1 MAQSPIIQTMTVRQS
16 AATAR
21 SFLFV
26 PADRPDRL
34 AKALAGEADMVIADL
49 EDALGQGAK
58 DAGRAAL
65 ATAWAQLGPQ
75 QRARLVVR
83 INAAPGP
90 LHEADMTLAA
100 AMAREGL
107 AALMLPKAEG
117 RDAIAAAAAACPG
130 LPLIPL
136 IESAEAFGAL
146 DAIARAPQVVR
157 LAFGHLDL
165 QADLAMQAGD
175 DQAELTPAR
184 WAVVVASRRAG
195 LAQPADGVTTDL
207 AATGPLV
214 QDVQRALRL
223 GFGAKLC
230 IHPTQVA
237 VVHAT
242 LSPTPAQQE
251 WAQRVL
257 AATQAAGGG
266 VVQLDGR
273 MVDAPVIRLAT
284 QILARSGA

>member
-1 MAQSPIIQTMTVRQS
+1 MQAMS
-16 AATAR
+16 APSRVAAAR

-34 AKALAGEADMVIADL
+34 AKALAGAADMVIADL
-49 EDALGQGAK
+49 EDALGPGAK

-65 ATAWAQLGPQ
+65 AAAWAQLGPD
-75 QRARLVVR
+75 QRARLMVR
-83 INAAPGP
+83 INPPPGP
-90 LHEADMTLAA
+90 LHEADMACVA

-107 AALMLPKAEG
+107 AALMLPKAEN
-117 RDAIAAAAAACPG
+117 AAAVAAVAAACPG
-130 LPLIPL
+130 LALVPL
-136 IESAEAFGAL
+136 IESAQAFGAL
-146 DAIARAPQVVR
+146 DAIASAPQVVR

-165 QADLAMQAGD
+165 QADLGKQAGA

-184 WAVVVASRRAG
+184 WAVALASRRAN
-195 LAQPADGVTTDL
+195 LAQPVDGVTTDL
-207 AATGPLV
+207 AATDRLV
-214 QDVQRALRL
+214 QDVQRGLRL
-223 GFGAKLC
+223 GFSAKLC
-230 IHPTQVA
+230 IHPSQVA

-242 LSPTPAQQE
+242 LSPSPAEQE

-257 AATQAAGGG
+257 AATEAAGGG

-284 QILARSGA
+284 QILARTRS

>member
-1 MAQSPIIQTMTVRQS
+1 MQTMS
-16 AATAR
+16 APSRVAAAR

-34 AKALAGEADMVIADL
+34 AKALAGAADMVIADL
-49 EDALGQGAK
+49 EDALGPGAK

-65 ATAWAQLGPQ
+65 VTAWAQLGPD
-75 QRARLVVR
+75 QRARLMVR
-83 INAAPGP
+83 INPPPGP
-90 LHEADMTLAA
+90 LHEADMACVA

-107 AALMLPKAEG
+107 AALMLPKAEN
-117 RDAIAAAAAACPG
+117 AAAVAAVAAACPG
-130 LPLIPL
+130 LALVPL
-136 IESAEAFGAL
+136 IESAQAFGAL
-146 DAIARAPQVVR
+146 DAIAGAPQVVR

-165 QADLAMQAGD
+165 QADLGMQAGA

-184 WAVVVASRRAG
+184 WAVALASRRAN
-195 LAQPADGVTTDL
+195 LAQPVDGVTTDL
-207 AATGPLV
+207 AATDRLV
-214 QDVQRALRL
+214 QDVQRGLRL
-223 GFGAKLC
+223 GFSARLC
-230 IHPTQVA
+230 IHPSQVA

-242 LSPTPAQQE
+242 LSPAPAEQE

-284 QILARSGA
+284 QILARTRS